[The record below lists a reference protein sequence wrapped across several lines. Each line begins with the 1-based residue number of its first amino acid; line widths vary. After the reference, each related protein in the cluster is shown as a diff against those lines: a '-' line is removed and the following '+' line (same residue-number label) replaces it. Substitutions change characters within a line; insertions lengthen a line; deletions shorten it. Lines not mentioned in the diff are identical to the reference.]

1 MASCVVVSVLDA
13 DVVVTFCVVEF
24 EREPLWA
31 VTGCVVVSDCLWTGS
46 VVAVVVWGNVT
57 AAEVSF
63 GVTLA
68 VEGVIAVS
76 SPENWRKDTFKH
88 THSPLK

>member
-1 MASCVVVSVLDA
+1 MVVSVLVA
-13 DVVVTFCVVEF
+13 DVVVSFCVVPF
-24 EREPLWA
+24 ECEPLWV
-31 VTGCVVVSDCLWTGS
+31 VTGCVVVSDCLWTGP

-63 GVTLA
+63 GVTVV

-76 SPENWRKDTFKH
+76 SPENWRKNTFKY
-88 THSPLK
+88 THSLLK